1 MIVTQLVLVLYVAGA
16 VGLVERESKSQFAV
30 SVHTSLKSSILDN
43 IGGNEVKQA
52 SSSNSQ
58 KKRRP
63 HAVRSKRFSDFFHC
77 R

>member
-58 KKRRP
+58 KKAP
-63 HAVRSKRFSDFFHC
+63 TSCCEVKTIL
-77 R
+77 